1 MNFVAYMGV
10 TCTCYIVI
18 FVFHIDHTHEVYQF
32 EPWNLATKVIVF
44 VLTERALMI
53 LKKALE
59 GLMGSKTVA
68 QLRIQEHNEEV
79 LTKVLEGDV

>member
-1 MNFVAYMGV
+1 MGV

-18 FVFHIDHTHEVYQF
+18 FVFNIEKMS
-32 EPWNLATKVIVF
+32 LATKLIVF
-44 VLTERALMI
+44 ILAERVLMA

-68 QLRIQEHNEEV
+68 QLRIQEHNEQV
-79 LTKVLEGDV
+79 LDKVLNGDA